1 MQSHGK
7 LGLWQSDESLLVL
20 HSAAVAICAVCLL
33 HTKGI
38 AQPRFRWPWILGVFF
53 LVVIFF
59 GMPIWRGRVGWSYP
73 VLGGAT
79 AMSLDGFAVIVVIEL
94 IRGRL

>member
-7 LGLWQSDESLLVL
+7 LGLWQSVKAYWFYILPLWLFAPFAYFTLKASPSHDF
-20 HSAAVAICAVCLL
+20 A
-33 HTKGI
+33 
-38 AQPRFRWPWILGVFF
+38 WPWVLGVFF

-73 VLGGAT
+73 VLGGA
-79 AMSLDGFAVIVVIEL
+79 LYVFGGFAVIVVIEL